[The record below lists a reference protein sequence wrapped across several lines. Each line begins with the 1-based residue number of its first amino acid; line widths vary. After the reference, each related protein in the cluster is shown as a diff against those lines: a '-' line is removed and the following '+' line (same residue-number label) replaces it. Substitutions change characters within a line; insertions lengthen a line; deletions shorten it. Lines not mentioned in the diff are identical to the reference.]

1 MSPGLKYWR
10 VFVLSF
16 PRPDKVCDDQ
26 LLQSG
31 ADSLLVLERPLV
43 TADGGNS
50 FGPVAN
56 QGIENIATSGIRIY
70 TSLNKE
76 IQEGA
81 LRSIRTH
88 LPLLDVKLSG
98 YRTNVAVEKY
108 NESSD

>member
-1 MSPGLKYWR
+1 VTYRLN
-10 VFVLSF
+10 VA
-16 PRPDKVCDDQ
+16 PDYIRDQ
-26 LLQSG
+26 LDSEYFKAILQ
-31 ADSLLVLERPLV
+31 D
-43 TADGGNS
+43 
-50 FGPVAN
+50 

-108 NESSD
+108 NESSDESQKKEDRSSLSLPNHRSS